1 MISKINI
8 SGYVSTPDFTR
19 TSKKDY
25 HIFVNN
31 RTVKCPVFIKAIDIV
46 ATMIYNVATK
56 QRTAS
61 RRIQSMKTFTVHR
74 LVALH
79 FIDNPYNL
87 PQVNH
92 KDECKINNCVTNLEW
107 CTQQQNHDYGT
118 RNERTGRSQM
128 NKQGSKVLL
137 QYDLQGNFIKEFPSV
152 NEASR
157 ELGKSQA
164 NISRCANGFKNQAYG
179 FIWKFKE

>member
-1 MISKINI
+1 MEEEFKEIIGYEGLYWVSNLGNVKSKRKQLKLCLDVY
-8 SGYVSTPDFTR
+8 GYLVVNL
-19 TSKKDY
+19 SKEGK
-25 HIFVNN
+25 
-31 RTVKCPVFIKAIDIV
+31 
-46 ATMIYNVATK
+46 
-56 QRTAS
+56 
-61 RRIQSMKTFTVHR
+61 MKTFTVHR

-79 FIDNPYNL
+79 FIDNPNNL
-87 PQVNH
+87 SQVNH
-92 KDECKINNCVTNLEW
+92 KDECKTNNCVTNLEW

-128 NKQGSKVLL
+128 NKQGNKVLL

-152 NEASR
+152 SEASR

-179 FIWKFKE
+179 FIWKFKK

>member
-1 MISKINI
+1 MEEEFKEIIGYEGLYWVSNLGNVKSKRKQLKICLNVY
-8 SGYVSTPDFTR
+8 GYPVVNL
-19 TSKKDY
+19 SKEGK
-25 HIFVNN
+25 
-31 RTVKCPVFIKAIDIV
+31 
-46 ATMIYNVATK
+46 
-56 QRTAS
+56 
-61 RRIQSMKTFTVHR
+61 MKTFTVHR

-118 RNERTGRSQM
+118 RNERTGYSQM

-179 FIWKFKE
+179 FICKFKE

>member
-1 MISKINI
+1 MEEEFKEIIGYEGWYWVSNLGNVKSKFKQLKPCINKD
-8 SGYVSTPDFTR
+8 GYYVVSLC
-19 TSKKDY
+19 KE
-25 HIFVNN
+25 N
-31 RTVKCPVFIKAIDIV
+31 RV
-46 ATMIYNVATK
+46 
-56 QRTAS
+56 
-61 RRIQSMKTFTVHR
+61 KTFSIHR

-79 FIDNPYNL
+79 FIDNPDNL

-92 KDECKINNCVTNLEW
+92 KDECKTNNCVTNLEW

-128 NKQGSKVLL
+128 NKQGSKALL

-152 NEASR
+152 SEASR

-179 FIWKFKE
+179 FIWKFKK

>member
-1 MISKINI
+1 MEEEFKEIIGYEGWYWVSNLGNVKSKFIQLKPCINKD
-8 SGYVSTPDFTR
+8 GYYV
-19 TSKKDY
+19 
-25 HIFVNN
+25 VNLCKEN
-31 RTVKCPVFIKAIDIV
+31 H
-46 ATMIYNVATK
+46 
-56 QRTAS
+56 
-61 RRIQSMKTFTVHR
+61 MKTFNVHR

-79 FIDNPYNL
+79 FIDNPHNL

-92 KDECKINNCVTNLEW
+92 KDECKTNNCVTNLEW

-118 RNERTGRSQM
+118 RNERTGQSQM

-137 QYDLQGNFIKEFPSV
+137 QFVLQVNFIKVFPSV
-152 NEASR
+152 SEASR

>member
-1 MISKINI
+1 MSYDLTKILPHNPPMILLDDILEIDLKNNKLSLNISFISKE
-8 SGYVSTPDFTR
+8 G
-19 TSKKDY
+19 K
-25 HIFVNN
+25 
-31 RTVKCPVFIKAIDIV
+31 
-46 ATMIYNVATK
+46 
-56 QRTAS
+56 
-61 RRIQSMKTFTVHR
+61 MKTFTVHR

-79 FIDNPYNL
+79 FIDNPNNL

-118 RNERTGRSQM
+118 RNERTGHSQM
-128 NKQGSKVLL
+128 NKQGSKALL

-152 NEASR
+152 SEASR
-157 ELGKSQA
+157 EFGKSQA

>member
-1 MISKINI
+1 MEEEFKEIIGYEGWYWISNLGNVKSKFRQLKPCINKD
-8 SGYVSTPDFTR
+8 GYHV
-19 TSKKDY
+19 
-25 HIFVNN
+25 VNLCKEN
-31 RTVKCPVFIKAIDIV
+31 R
-46 ATMIYNVATK
+46 
-56 QRTAS
+56 
-61 RRIQSMKTFTVHR
+61 MKTFNVHR

-79 FIDNPYNL
+79 FIDNPDNL

-92 KDECKINNCVTNLEW
+92 KDECKTNNCVTNLEW

-128 NKQGSKVLL
+128 NKQGSKALL

-152 NEASR
+152 SEASR
-157 ELGKSQA
+157 EFGKSQA

>member
-1 MISKINI
+1 MRKKIKNFENYCIYDNGDVINLSTNKILKGSIGENGYKYYRLSKNNH
-8 SGYVSTPDFTR
+8 
-19 TSKKDY
+19 KKMFY
-25 HIFVNN
+25 
-31 RTVKCPVFIKAIDIV
+31 A
-46 ATMIYNVATK
+46 
-56 QRTAS
+56 
-61 RRIQSMKTFTVHR
+61 HR
-74 LVALH
+74 LVAEH

-152 NEASR
+152 SEASR

>member
-1 MISKINI
+1 MEEEFKEIIGYEGWYWVSNLGNVKSKFKQLKPCINKD
-8 SGYVSTPDFTR
+8 GYYVVSLC
-19 TSKKDY
+19 KE
-25 HIFVNN
+25 N
-31 RTVKCPVFIKAIDIV
+31 RV
-46 ATMIYNVATK
+46 
-56 QRTAS
+56 
-61 RRIQSMKTFTVHR
+61 KTFSIHR

-79 FIDNPYNL
+79 FIDNPDNL

-92 KDECKINNCVTNLEW
+92 KDECKTNNCVTNLEW

-128 NKQGSKVLL
+128 NKQGSKALL

-152 NEASR
+152 SEASR

-179 FIWKFKE
+179 FIWKFKKQ

>member
-1 MISKINI
+1 MEEEFKEIIGYEGWYWVSNLGNVKSKFKRLKPCINKD
-8 SGYVSTPDFTR
+8 GYYV
-19 TSKKDY
+19 
-25 HIFVNN
+25 VNLCKEN
-31 RTVKCPVFIKAIDIV
+31 HQKSF
-46 ATMIYNVATK
+46 NL
-56 QRTAS
+56 
-61 RRIQSMKTFTVHR
+61 HR

-79 FIDNPYNL
+79 FIDNPDNL

-92 KDECKINNCVTNLEW
+92 KDECKTNNCVTNLEW

-137 QYDLQGNFIKEFPSV
+137 QYDLQGNFIKEFSSV
-152 NEASR
+152 SEASR

-164 NISRCANGFKNQAYG
+164 NISRCANGFKNQAYK

>member
-1 MISKINI
+1 MVEEFKEIIGYEGWYWISNLGNVKSKFRQLKPCINKD
-8 SGYVSTPDFTR
+8 GYYV
-19 TSKKDY
+19 
-25 HIFVNN
+25 VNLCKEN
-31 RTVKCPVFIKAIDIV
+31 H
-46 ATMIYNVATK
+46 
-56 QRTAS
+56 
-61 RRIQSMKTFTVHR
+61 MKTFYVHR

-79 FIDNPYNL
+79 FIDNPDNL

-92 KDECKINNCVTNLEW
+92 KDECKTNNCVTNLEW

-128 NKQGSKVLL
+128 NKQGSKALL

-152 NEASR
+152 SEASR
-157 ELGKSQA
+157 EFGKSQA

>member
-1 MISKINI
+1 MIEEFKEIIGYEGLYWISNLSNVKSKFKQLKLCINKD
-8 SGYVSTPDFTR
+8 GYYV
-19 TSKKDY
+19 
-25 HIFVNN
+25 VNLCKEN
-31 RTVKCPVFIKAIDIV
+31 HT
-46 ATMIYNVATK
+46 
-56 QRTAS
+56 
-61 RRIQSMKTFTVHR
+61 KTFNVHK

-79 FIDNPYNL
+79 FIDNPNNL

-92 KDECKINNCVTNLEW
+92 KDECKTNNCVTNLEW

-128 NKQGSKVLL
+128 NKQGSKALL

-152 NEASR
+152 SEASR

>member
-1 MISKINI
+1 MKLIESIQTNLDGISNKGEYDKKGYKRFRLSKENKTKKIF
-8 SGYVSTPDFTR
+8 G
-19 TSKKDY
+19 
-25 HIFVNN
+25 H
-31 RTVKCPVFIKAIDIV
+31 
-46 ATMIYNVATK
+46 
-56 QRTAS
+56 Q
-61 RRIQSMKTFTVHR
+61 
-74 LVALH
+74 LVAKAFLP
-79 FIDNPYNL
+79 NPNNY
-87 PQVNH
+87 PMINH
-92 KDECKINNCVTNLEW
+92 KDECKTNNCVTNLEW

-118 RNERTGRSQM
+118 RNERTGYSQM